1 MGMDDARQ
9 LRIAVFGGSFNPVH
23 NGHVAICQHVAA
35 RDLADQILVIPCFEH
50 PFGKPLV
57 AYEHRLRM
65 CELALAPLPRV
76 EVSTIERELGGVS
89 YTARTVRALQSQH
102 AAARYSLIVGSDIG
116 EELASW
122 RDADWLLTHVDCIT
136 LPRGAN
142 SPIPDVS
149 ASEIRQHIQQG
160 KDVQR
165 MVPGVIV
172 SYVASHGLYREP
184 AKIDF
189 A

>member
-1 MGMDDARQ
+1 MGTDDARQ

-23 NGHVAICQHVAA
+23 NGHVAICQYVAE

-76 EVSTIERELGGVS
+76 DVSTIERELGGVS
-89 YTARTVRALQSQH
+89 YTARTVRTLQSH
-102 AAARYSLIVGSDIG
+102 NATARYALIVGSDVSSA
-116 EELASW
+116 LADW
-122 RDADWLLTHVDCIT
+122 HDADWLRTHVAFIT

-160 KDVQR
+160 IDVQR
-165 MVPGVIV
+165 MVPASIV
-172 SYVASHGLYREP
+172 AYVASRGLYREP